1 MTWHKSSRS
10 QVEVTPRWRK
20 SSRSLGNNEEC
31 VEVAA
36 IWRKSSKSSGGG
48 QNCVEVAG
56 TPEAVLIRDSKD
68 TASPPHVIAP
78 ETFRDLVGRIKSGGL
93 DL

>member
-1 MTWHKSSRS
+1 MELSR
-10 QVEVTPRWRK
+10 TNWRK
-20 SSRSLGNNEEC
+20 SSRSSAGGQEC

-36 IWRKSSKSSGGG
+36 IWRKSSKSSAGG

-68 TASPPHVIAP
+68 TASPHHVITPA
-78 ETFRDLVGRIKSGGL
+78 TFRALISQIKGGGL

>member
-1 MTWHKSSRS
+1 MI
-10 QVEVTPRWRK
+10 WRK
-20 SSRSLGNNEEC
+20 SSKSSGGGQEC

-36 IWRKSSKSSGGG
+36 IWRKSSRSSGGG

-56 TPEAVLIRDSKD
+56 TPRVVLIRDSKD
-68 TASPPHVIAP
+68 ATGPRHVVTP
-78 ETFRDLVGRIKSGGL
+78 DVFRDLVGRIKSGRL